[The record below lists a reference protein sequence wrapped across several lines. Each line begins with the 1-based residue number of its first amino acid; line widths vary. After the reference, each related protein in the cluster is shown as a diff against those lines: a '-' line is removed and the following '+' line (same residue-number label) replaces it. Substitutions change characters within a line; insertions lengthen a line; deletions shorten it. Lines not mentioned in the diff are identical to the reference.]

1 MVLQGCLFLCLA
13 IVLSSYRTCCLPLP
27 AGYDYNP
34 TCAWD
39 ISPPFLVYLRNS
51 KCWEIATHFIA
62 YITNRTLLM
71 WCKMA
76 KYVWHHGGLFFSRKV
91 TDVFFSSINDIF
103 FTSRL
108 WSMLKFL
115 FVSYNILRDPITF
128 RGLLVAHLLRNM
140 RQKSFFHLLK
150 SYSLFICGN

>member
-103 FTSRL
+103 FYNPLVINAEIPVCLLQYIKGSHHFQRPVSGTPAEKYATKKLFFTSSRAT
-108 WSMLKFL
+108 L
-115 FVSYNILRDPITF
+115 FS
-128 RGLLVAHLLRNM
+128 
-140 RQKSFFHLLK
+140 
-150 SYSLFICGN
+150 